1 MYYKFSKFI
10 ILKIVLAILVS
21 WYFHINFRIILA
33 LSILIKPLGILIE
46 IALTRDQGFRV
57 LTS

>member
-1 MYYKFSKFI
+1 MLVFSL

-46 IALTRDQGFRV
+46 IAL
-57 LTS
+57 